1 MSVYFKNIG
10 IPFAGLMRPDTGDAP
25 ADTGSGTPP
34 TDGAGDAASGPSDIE
49 KLKEALRKERELR
62 ETEARNRAA
71 AEARL
76 KEVGNIDPRI
86 MEEAERKAAEA
97 ERQRLMAEQE
107 FKLRTAEME
116 RKYGEEAARRQRELE
131 AERQARI
138 DQARKIAARDLY
150 LANKGRTDAA
160 TDGTTRF
167 DLLWDRIQ
175 SRIRQDDRGDIVIYD
190 GDTPMLDTEGDGGRI
205 PPAKFFEKLR
215 DDPFYGEFF
224 EPRYGSGGGG
234 RRGAD
239 GRFVTDQDLS
249 KLPVSTHIKEAF
261 SSKNIQRQR

>member
-1 MSVYFKNIG
+1 MTVFLKNLG
-10 IPFAGLMRPDTGDAP
+10 LPLTGLMRPETGDAP
-25 ADTGSGTPP
+25 TDTGSGTPP
-34 TDGAGDAASGPSDIE
+34 SDGAGDAPSGPSDIE

-62 ETEARNRAA
+62 ETEARSRAA

-116 RKYGEEAARRQRELE
+116 RKYGEEAAKRQRELE

-138 DQARKIAARDLY
+138 DQSRQIAARDLF
-150 LANKGRTDAA
+150 LAAEGLSDAA
-160 TDGTTRF
+160 KDGTTAF
-167 DLLWDRIQ
+167 DGLWKLIEGRL
-175 SRIRQDDRGDIVIYD
+175 RLDDRGQLVVFD
-190 GDTPMLDTEGDGGRI
+190 GDTPMLDSEGDGGRI
-205 PPAKFFEKLR
+205 PPSKFFSSLR
-215 DDPFYGEFF
+215 DDPFYGMFF
-224 EPRYGSGGGG
+224 KPRYGSGGGG

-239 GRFVTDQDLS
+239 GRFVNDQDLS